1 MPERPELRNCE
12 GGLRPVLL
20 PRLLLAGL
28 LVLTLPV
35 LGGDKKKDDPAELKT
50 RIEHEQDPVK
60 RAEFQL
66 RLSSVRLDEA
76 REQYDA
82 GADDKGLATLKQ
94 MQGLVEQ
101 VEEGLFG
108 TGRDPRKKPKGFKD
122 SEIKLREM
130 QRRLQDL
137 MMQLPVDER
146 PPIEEIRKRLADIQ
160 EEFLYG
166 IMRVKEPQAALQPSK
181 EPKP

>member
-1 MPERPELRNCE
+1 MHKRYALRRGK
-12 GGLRPVLL
+12 GGVRPVPL
-20 PRLLLAGL
+20 RLLFLSVLL
-28 LVLTLPV
+28 LVTLPV
-35 LGGDKKKDDPAELKT
+35 LAGDKKKDDPAELKT
-50 RIEHEQDPVK
+50 RIEREQDPVK

-66 RLSSVRLDEA
+66 RLADVRLDEA
-76 REQYDA
+76 RQHYDA
-82 GADDKGLATLKQ
+82 GADDKGLATLKE
-94 MQGLVEQ
+94 MQDLVEH
-101 VEEGLFG
+101 VEQGLFG

-137 MMQLPVDER
+137 MMQLPMDER

-166 IMRVKEPQAALQPSK
+166 IMRVKEPQAALQPPK
-181 EPKP
+181 EPKQ